1 VNPLLASDYP
11 FLDLMWTIFIFF
23 ALVIFVWLL
32 IMVLA
37 DNFRRSDHSGW
48 AKAGWTLFVIFL
60 PLLGILIYMMVRPKM
75 TEQDKELMAQAEAQ
89 QKRMAGYSAA
99 DEIAKL
105 QKLKD
110 EGAISAEEFET
121 LKAQALA

>member
-1 VNPLLASDYP
+1 MDPLLATDYP

-37 DNFRRSDHSGW
+37 DNFRRNDHSGW

-60 PLLGILIYMMVRPKM
+60 PLLGVLVYMIARPKM
-75 TEQDKELMAQAEAQ
+75 TEQDKQLMAQAEAQ
-89 QKRMAGYSAA
+89 QKRRAGYSAA

-121 LKAQALA
+121 LKAQSI

>member
-1 VNPLLASDYP
+1 MNPLLASDYP
-11 FLDLMWTIFIFF
+11 FLDVMWTIFIFF
-23 ALVIFVWLL
+23 AWIIFIWLL

-60 PLLGILIYMMVRPKM
+60 PVLGILVYMIARPKL
-75 TEQDKELMAQAEAQ
+75 TEQDKQLMAQAEAQ
-89 QKRMAGYSAA
+89 QKRVAGYSAA

-110 EGAISAEEFET
+110 EGAISAEEFEQ

>member
-1 VNPLLASDYP
+1 MLAAAYP

-23 ALVIFVWLL
+23 ALVVYVWLL

-37 DNFRRSDHSGW
+37 DNFRRNDHSGW

-60 PLLGILIYMMVRPKM
+60 PLLGVVVYMTVRPKL
-75 TEQDKELMAQAEAQ
+75 TEQDKQLLAEAEAQ
-89 QKRMAGYSAA
+89 QKRLAGYSAA

-110 EGAISAEEFET
+110 EGAITEEEYAN
-121 LKAQALA
+121 LKVQVLS

>member
-1 VNPLLASDYP
+1 VDPLLASDYP

-23 ALVIFVWLL
+23 ALVIFIWLL

-37 DNFRRSDHSGW
+37 DNFRRNDHSGW

-60 PLLGILIYMMVRPKM
+60 PLLGILIYMIVRPKM
-75 TEQDKELMAQAEAQ
+75 TEQDQQLIAQAEAQ

-121 LKAQALA
+121 LKAQTLA

>member
-1 VNPLLASDYP
+1 MNPLLASDYP
-11 FLDLMWTIFIFF
+11 FLDIMWTIFIFF
-23 ALVIFVWLL
+23 ALVIYVWLL

-37 DNFRRSDHSGW
+37 DNFRRNDHSGW

-60 PLLGILIYMMVRPKM
+60 PVLGILVYMIARPKM

-105 QKLKD
+105 QMLKD
-110 EGAISAEEFET
+110 EGAISAEEFEK

>member
-1 VNPLLASDYP
+1 LLAADYP

-23 ALVIFVWLL
+23 ALVVYVWLL

-37 DNFRRSDHSGW
+37 DNFRRNDHSGW

-60 PLLGILIYMMVRPKM
+60 PLLGVVVYMIARPKL
-75 TEQDKELMAQAEAQ
+75 TEQDKQLLAEAEAQ
-89 QKRMAGYSAA
+89 QKRLAGYSAA

-110 EGAISAEEFET
+110 EGAITEEEYAN
-121 LKAQALA
+121 LKVQVLS